1 MTGRPFGLLWQIGP
15 GKPED
20 PIYAL
25 LRRHGCLMLYR
36 RGPKKVYNTNMVIG
50 LTGNYGMGKSFVLS
64 VFKEL
69 GAIVL
74 DSDEIVSHL
83 VQDKKVVL
91 KIKRILGCR
100 VEKLDGNLDKGEIA
114 KIIFGNSALREKL
127 EALLHPMV
135 FDNIQNYLKKIN
147 GKRRLIVVEVP
158 LLFEGKYQGR
168 FESTI
173 TVFTTQKTALERLMK
188 AGVSRSNALKR
199 LKAQLP
205 IQIKKKN
212 ADYLIDNNGLKQRT
226 RNQVESIYI
235 KLLDEMVKGVTA
247 QVV

>member
-1 MTGRPFGLLWQIGP
+1 
-15 GKPED
+15 
-20 PIYAL
+20 
-25 LRRHGCLMLYR
+25 
-36 RGPKKVYNTNMVIG
+36 MVIG

-74 DSDEIVSHL
+74 DSDEIVGHL
-83 VQDKKVVL
+83 LKDKKVVL
-91 KIKRILGCR
+91 KIKKILGDR
-100 VEKLDGNLDKGEIA
+100 AEKPDGTLDKVEIA
-114 KIIFGNSALREKL
+114 KIIFNNSILRVKL

-135 FDNIQNYLKKIN
+135 FDNIQNYLKKIS
-147 GKRRLIVVEVP
+147 GKRRLVIVEVP
-158 LLFEGKYQGR
+158 LLFEGGYQGR
-168 FESTI
+168 FERTI

-212 ADYLIDNNGLKQRT
+212 ADFLIDNNGPQQRT
-226 RNQVESIYI
+226 RRQVESIYI
-235 KLLDEMVKGVTA
+235 KLLDEMV
-247 QVV
+247 